1 MRAGAELGATA
12 CSTKVERAVPEEV
25 RTSIAMGV
33 LDTVHGGS
41 GRTWAGVA
49 RDYTLA
55 CAEGALQ
62 ATLLTGGTVAPYTLG
77 VGCFAGVAG
86 QGLADGID
94 AYRRGR

>member
-1 MRAGAELGATA
+1 MRALDLAIDPALLGSITGGA
-12 CSTKVERAVPEEV
+12 P
-25 RTSIAMGV
+25 
-33 LDTVHGGS
+33 
-41 GRTWAGVA
+41 RTWGGVT

-62 ATLLTGGTVAPYTLG
+62 ATLMTGGTIAPYTLG

-94 AYRRGR
+94 AYRNRRRRSPGTLGSS

>member
-1 MRAGAELGATA
+1 MLAIDRERLAEISGGA
-12 CSTKVERAVPEEV
+12 P
-25 RTSIAMGV
+25 
-33 LDTVHGGS
+33 
-41 GRTWAGVA
+41 RTWGGVA

-62 ATLLTGGTVAPYTLG
+62 ATLMTGGTVAPYTLG

-94 AYRRGR
+94 AYRNRRR